1 MDYPI
6 SKREKE
12 PFYGLDTRGLQ
23 YELHVGKEE
32 NAWE

>member
-1 MDYPI
+1 MGYPI

-12 PFYGLDTRGLQ
+12 PVYGLDTRGPQ
-23 YELHVGKEE
+23 YGIQVGKEE